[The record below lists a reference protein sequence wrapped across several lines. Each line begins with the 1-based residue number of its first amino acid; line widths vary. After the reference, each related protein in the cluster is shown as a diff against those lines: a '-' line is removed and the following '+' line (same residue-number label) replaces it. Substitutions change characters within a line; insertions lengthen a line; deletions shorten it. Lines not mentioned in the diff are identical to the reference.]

1 MLCEAVYGSK
11 GKEVKELE
19 ERSYAGKT
27 YYYDSEKDRY
37 VMFGLVY
44 PESMLRWR
52 NESGIQKF
60 IDQMTKEKR

>member
-1 MLCEAVYGSK
+1 M
-11 GKEVKELE
+11 KELE

-27 YYYDSEKDRY
+27 YYYDREKDRY

-60 IDQMTKEKR
+60 IDQMIKDKR

>member
-1 MLCEAVYGSK
+1 MHGAK

-27 YYYDSEKDRY
+27 YYYDKDADRY
-37 VMFGLVY
+37 VMLGLVY
-44 PESMLRWR
+44 PESKLRWR

-60 IDQMTKEKR
+60 IDQMIKEKR